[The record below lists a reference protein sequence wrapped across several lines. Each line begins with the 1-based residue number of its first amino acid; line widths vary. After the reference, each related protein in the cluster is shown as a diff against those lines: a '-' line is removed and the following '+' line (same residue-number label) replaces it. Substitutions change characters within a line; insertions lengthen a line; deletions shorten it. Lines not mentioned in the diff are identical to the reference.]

1 MSLGDDFPLHS
12 YTTKHDFIATL
23 NSAFQ
28 SLSFNNTTT
37 TNSNRHV
44 LSEPKP
50 KPKSKS
56 KKRSDPHHNSDEND
70 PCGHPEIQDNKCIN
84 CKKKLLD
91 DNFGV
96 SFSYVRKG
104 LRFSHKEIARLRDL
118 QSHEKLKQKKLVLVL
133 DLDQTLIHVT
143 TSSKTKQ
150 FQTSSSGNDHF
161 TLNSLQKTVKL
172 RPFVRPFLK
181 ETSTMFEF
189 YIYTTADKAYALEM
203 TRLLDPEN
211 VYFGTRII
219 SRDDSPRSDQKSLD
233 LVLAPERMVLVLDDT
248 DDVWLNHRPNLVS
261 IERYTYFG
269 SNSITDESETEG
281 ALVKSLRVLKLV
293 HGLFFHKKLEVG
305 FVQRD
310 VRVILRMLRGEVL
323 KGCNVFISNL
333 DSRVCFMAEELG
345 AMRAMEIEESVTHVV
360 SLVVGSEECMW
371 AEREKRFLVHP
382 RWVEAAYYLFER
394 MPEQDFPVSLKKFR
408 WVRDLSLNLF
418 IFYFLFFI
426 FKDHIHVGVTIGWLE

>member
-1 MSLGDDFPLHS
+1 
-12 YTTKHDFIATL
+12 
-23 NSAFQ
+23 
-28 SLSFNNTTT
+28 
-37 TNSNRHV
+37 
-44 LSEPKP
+44 
-50 KPKSKS
+50 
-56 KKRSDPHHNSDEND
+56 
-70 PCGHPEIQDNKCIN
+70 
-84 CKKKLLD
+84 
-91 DNFGV
+91 
-96 SFSYVRKG
+96 
-104 LRFSHKEIARLRDL
+104 
-118 QSHEKLKQKKLVLVL
+118 
-133 DLDQTLIHVT
+133 
-143 TSSKTKQ
+143 
-150 FQTSSSGNDHF
+150 
-161 TLNSLQKTVKL
+161 
-172 RPFVRPFLK
+172 
-181 ETSTMFEF
+181 MFEF

-269 SNSITDESETEG
+269 SNSNTDESETEG

-345 AMRAMEIEESVTHVV
+345 AMRAMELEESVTHVV

-408 WVRDLSLNLF
+408 
-418 IFYFLFFI
+418 
-426 FKDHIHVGVTIGWLE
+426 